1 MAKDK
6 ITIRISHLE
15 QDLLQAL
22 DEIDEWD
29 DEEINEM
36 IKLQLGKEDDQ
47 NNALSASQAIKE
59 QINEINNKEGLGEE
73 ERAGQIGPLEEE
85 LNTTRAQTKIGLEI
99 SFQEQKKE
107 DIEEQIGSSDD
118 PTELETRLLEIT
130 HKIETLEQELQT
142 QIDNEWITIGSNED
156 AKAHFSKDGY
166 LDDRFWSTVDIL
178 KIRNVKQHE
187 DKETFSEK
195 KVAALLYPEAFFEFV
210 P

>member
-6 ITIRISHLE
+6 ITIRITHLE
-15 QDLLQAL
+15 EDLLQAL
-22 DEIDEWD
+22 DEIDEWG

-36 IKLQLGKEDDQ
+36 INLQLAKEDDQ
-47 NNALSASQAIKE
+47 NNALSRSQAITE

-85 LNTTRAQTKIGLEI
+85 LNTTRARTKKGLEI
-99 SFQEQKKE
+99 SFQEQNKE
-107 DIEEQIGSSDD
+107 AIEEQIGRSDD

-166 LDDRFWSTVDIL
+166 LDARFWSTVDIL
-178 KIRNVKQHE
+178 KIRNVKQDK

-195 KVAALLYPEAFFEFV
+195 KIAALLYPEAFFEFV